1 MEIFDITLIICIILV
16 GGFLIRKHLKE
27 ADNNKNKVIND
38 VILGNTQ
45 IELLKTNNK
54 PKDFIVN
61 YRDKYKGSLKVT
73 LQATNSTE
81 AEAIF
86 CKENGIPPLRIISVY
101 EKK

>member
-1 MEIFDITLIICIILV
+1 MEVLNIILIICIILV

-27 ADNNKNKVIND
+27 ADNHKNKVIND

-45 IELLKTNNK
+45 IELLKTNSL

-61 YRDKYKGSLKVT
+61 YRDKYKGSLKT
-73 LQATNSTE
+73 TIKATNSTE
-81 AEAIF
+81 AEAVF
-86 CKENGIPPLRIISVY
+86 CKENGIPPLRVISVY